1 MILNY
6 DRSPRETSL
15 EKKLKKEIE
24 EEEKLDEQEKKL
36 TPFKT
41 LSNPMLSNPMLS
53 SNLKLKNFNK

>member
-41 LSNPMLSNPMLS
+41 LSNPMLSNPIFF